1 MGAVHRDGRGRRRA
15 WSERGAAGI
24 RVKRERN
31 DQRGPGRR
39 VSPQELRDYIEAVID
54 HPGDAIDEMEYAY
67 WIEGLAFSRPTWL
80 ARWNE
85 VARTLGREDKLYGVH
100 KA

>member
-1 MGAVHRDGRGRRRA
+1 MDPVPTPGRGIRRT
-15 WSERGAAGI
+15 WSERGAAGVRI
-24 RVKRERN
+24 KRERN
-31 DQRGPGRR
+31 EQRGPGTR
-39 VSPQELRDYIEAVID
+39 VSPQELRDYIEGVID

-85 VARTLGREDKLYGVH
+85 VARTHGSEDTVYGDQ
-100 KA
+100 A